1 MQGVVGGNVTFLDT
15 AIGYPGY
22 MHNARIL
29 RASNTFTKAENDEI
43 VDIVIVDK
51 TDPAKTAIR
60 EMYWINRLKT
70 MYPSG
75 LNIDNESEMY
85 E

>member
-1 MQGVVGGNVTFLDT
+1 MN
-15 AIGYPGY
+15 P
-22 MHNARIL
+22 
-29 RASNTFTKAENDEI
+29 AEPTI
-43 VDIVIVDK
+43 K
-51 TDPAKTAIR
+51 
-60 EMYWINRLKT
+60 EMYWISRLKT